1 MKIPI
6 HRFHIIIV
14 AYAKCI
20 AVLCKI
26 YRMGK
31 ITETEFYFVKDKLKS
46 RFLIVDDSGEA
57 A

>member
-1 MKIPI
+1 MT
-6 HRFHIIIV
+6 REME
-14 AYAKCI
+14 YAKCI

-26 YRMGK
+26 YHMGK
-31 ITETEFYFVKDKLKS
+31 ITETEFHFVKDKLKF

>member
-1 MKIPI
+1 MT
-6 HRFHIIIV
+6 REME
-14 AYAKCI
+14 YAKCI

-26 YRMGK
+26 YSMDK
-31 ITETEFYFVKDKLKS
+31 IAETEFHFVKDKIKS